1 MLIDHFYLL
10 QVAAVVTRPFYSLFA
25 MTLVAGSIG
34 MLVKTFRKGV
44 QHIQQL
50 HQIPCS
56 RCAYFT
62 ADYRLK
68 CTIYPSQ
75 ALTEDAINCKDF
87 EATSCCPKLTY
98 SKFSKG

>member
-1 MLIDHFYLL
+1 
-10 QVAAVVTRPFYSLFA
+10 
-25 MTLVAGSIG
+25 